1 MDHSNIERPTDLE
14 ELDLIDA
21 LDPFA
26 AVTRMHIPRALIV
39 EDSAELGQIIQEALY
54 RIHILAFHETSGRAA
69 LERYDQVFPD
79 VVLLDINLPDMTG
92 WEVLDVIK
100 ERRPGRQPAILIISA
115 SGDPANRLLGKL
127 QAVDEY
133 LVKPFKP
140 TDIQKAVR
148 EILDKRGQNGRP

>member
-1 MDHSNIERPTDLE
+1 MDNSNIERSTDLK

-26 AVTRMHIPRALIV
+26 AITRAHIPRALIV
-39 EDSAELGQIIQEALY
+39 EDSAELGQIIQETLY
-54 RIHILAFHETSGRAA
+54 RIHILAFHETNGRAA

-100 ERRPGRQPAILIISA
+100 ERRPGRSPAILIISA

-133 LVKPFKP
+133 LVKPCKP
-140 TDIQKAVR
+140 ADIQKAVR
-148 EILDKRGQNGRP
+148 QILDKRGQNRRS